1 MNSDVTPETPQRL
14 HPTVFD
20 TGAAQ
25 IARAYAVAL
34 YDAAQAAGQ
43 VDAVVEEY
51 ESFVRDALAPHPDF
65 ERALTSGVISRDDK
79 AATLRR
85 VFENRASSLFLNFLL
100 VMNDHR
106 RLDLLRPVLPQLRTV
121 RDQRRGLVPVHVQS
135 AAPLDAAEVN
145 AIRTR
150 LAAVVAGQPVVH
162 HETDPD
168 LLGGMVIRVGDTVFD
183 GSVRTRLRRLREQ
196 LIQRSTHEIQSR
208 RDQFRSAT

>member
-1 MNSDVTPETPQRL
+1 MNAESPETAQRL

-20 TGAAQ
+20 TGAVQ

-34 YDAAQAAGQ
+34 YDAAQAGGQ
-43 VDAVVEEY
+43 VDAIIEEY
-51 ESFVRDALAPHPDF
+51 ESFIRDVLAPNPTF
-65 ERALTSGVISRDDK
+65 ELALKSGVIGRDDK

-85 VFENRASSLFLNFLL
+85 VFEGRASGMFLNFLL
-100 VMNDHR
+100 VLNDHR
-106 RLDLLRPVLPQLRTV
+106 RLDLVRSVLPQLHSI

-135 AAPLDAAEVN
+135 AAALDAAEIG
-145 AIRTR
+145 AIEGR
-150 LAAVVAGQPVVH
+150 LAAVVPGRPVIH
-162 HETDPD
+162 QETNPD